1 VFDLPIVSVSYNHST
16 YYCKQL
22 CTIIR
27 EILQIELVSG
37 NNHEVQGY
45 IFIGTAKY
53 VV

>member
-1 VFDLPIVSVSYNHST
+1 MFDLPIVSVSYNRST
-16 YYCKQL
+16 YCKQL
-22 CTIIR
+22 CNIIR
-27 EILQIELVSG
+27 EILQIERVSG